1 MVNMQPGEIKIE
13 GTKEI
18 TRIKPRGYL
27 EDGDGNKSV
36 MRVVYAF
43 IMITLTTIWAVISL
57 WTLALQPMDSGFI
70 MIMIGLSGTKVAQ
83 SMVEG
88 GKMSLN
94 IGGEKS
100 LKIPPKE

>member
-1 MVNMQPGEIKIE
+1 MNDIKDNEIKIV

-18 TRIKPRGYL
+18 TQIKPRGYL

-43 IMITLTTIWAVISL
+43 IMITLTTVWAVISL
-57 WTLALQPMDSGFI
+57 WTRALQPMDSGFI

-94 IGGEKS
+94 IGGK
-100 LKIPPKE
+100 KENVNG

>member
-1 MVNMQPGEIKIE
+1 MVEENEK
-13 GTKEI
+13 KEI
-18 TRIKPRGYL
+18 IQVKPRGYL

-43 IMITLTTIWAVISL
+43 VMITLITIWAIVSL
-57 WTLALQPMDSGFI
+57 LNSKLEVMDSGFL

-88 GKMSLN
+88 GKLSLN
-94 IGGEKS
+94 INK
-100 LKIPPKE
+100 